1 MAQKDRLTLKSFF
14 QQGDIPTENNYI
26 DLIDSFFTL
35 QDSNSGSLVL
45 TGSIFLSGS
54 NANFTASG
62 DISAS
67 GDLSITGNTFIS
79 GNITSSGNVSASGNF
94 TAAGLS
100 VGGNIVVQQ
109 ITASSNIS
117 ASGDLEIRNITAS
130 GAISA
135 SGNVIAA
142 EGIFGTGTTTINDSI
157 NTTGNITASGN
168 INASGNITAANVRL
182 PGGATISFDDS
193 LDGTDQTISGTDDN
207 ITIDGDEKIK
217 LRADNV
223 IEIQNT
229 SAENTIVISPNG
241 GHITASG
248 KISASNDIIAPE
260 FHVQNT
266 LGAGGYF
273 IDTLGSKPAMFHGTG
288 NQLILGGL
296 HPSYVGAGIKLH
308 TTGSDTTKGLFL
320 DSVGNV
326 TASCDI
332 SSSPTLIANEA
343 NIIGDITASNTTL
356 SGILTAVSGNFQHI
370 SSSFIKTNNLVLSG
384 SDGTEVVL
392 NITNN
397 SYSAT
402 DGDVGIQFKRK
413 GNVVAADG
421 QTVIE
426 EAGKILASPAGNY
439 NSSLNVDSN
448 LEFYTMNNNTQSL
461 HLTLDNVGNLSASG
475 TGSFINLTL
484 PGIPN
489 VSSSLAAANAGG
501 DNLGNHIATQTL
513 SMGSGVTDGNEIR
526 FITTASGYIEADG
539 SEYAMLLSTR
549 GGSKTEA
556 HIDMSMDRGII
567 LFASSSTNKNI
578 IEIHGNITASGAI
591 SSSGN
596 ISLPDGENRIGGKRF
611 ITSGGVG
618 GTYEFRDGSINVTAA
633 SGGHITASGNISA
646 SGFISASIFG
656 PVSSSGIGTFTNLTV
671 VSVTNTDRLVVDQI
685 DEKNSGVGIKITPNI
700 TSSGAISASGAIF
713 TSDLNV
719 NYAALP
725 TSDPSVKGQIY
736 RNGSNQLFV
745 SAG

>member
-26 DLIDSFFTL
+26 DLVDSFFTL

-54 NANFTASG
+54 NANITASG
-62 DISAS
+62 NISAS
-67 GDLSITGNTFIS
+67 GDLSMTGNTFIG
-79 GNITSSGNVSASGNF
+79 GNITSSGNISASGNF

-117 ASGDLEIRNITAS
+117 SSATLIANEANIIGDITAS
-130 GAISA
+130 GNISA
-135 SGNVIAA
+135 SGNITAA

-168 INASGNITAANVRL
+168 ISASGNITAANVRL

-217 LRADNV
+217 LRADDV

-229 SAENTIVISPNG
+229 SAQNTIVISPNG

-248 KISASNDIIAPE
+248 NISASGDLIGTQLDINGFAGAVKVTGGDTGNLFAINNI
-260 FHVQNT
+260 NT
-266 LGAGGYF
+266 LNLGKLPHLTTTNLVGSLNMSQPDAGH
-273 IDTLGSKPAMFHGTG
+273 I
-288 NQLILGGL
+288 
-296 HPSYVGAGIKLH
+296 
-308 TTGSDTTKGLFL
+308 
-320 DSVGNV
+320 
-326 TASCDI
+326 TASGNI
-332 SSSPTLIANEA
+332 SAS
-343 NIIGDITASNTTL
+343 GDLEIRNITASNGITL
-356 SGILTAVSGNFQHI
+356 AGTLTAVSGNFQHI

-384 SDGTEVVL
+384 SDGAEVVL

-397 SYSAT
+397 SYSAA

-426 EAGKILASPAGNY
+426 EAGKILASPAGNF
-439 NSSLNVDSN
+439 NSSPNVDSN

-484 PGIPN
+484 PGIPD

-501 DNLGNHIATQTL
+501 DNLGNHTATQTL
-513 SMGSGVTDGNEIR
+513 KMGSTVSEGNAIK
-526 FITTASGYIEADG
+526 FITTASGYVEADG
-539 SEYAMLLSTR
+539 SAYAMLLSTR
-549 GGSKTEA
+549 LGSKTET
-556 HIDMSMDRGII
+556 HIDMALDRGII
-567 LFASSSTNKNI
+567 LFASSSANTNI
-578 IEIHGNITASGAI
+578 VEIHGNIT
-591 SSSGN
+591 
-596 ISLPDGENRIGGKRF
+596 
-611 ITSGGVG
+611 
-618 GTYEFRDGSINVTAA
+618 
-633 SGGHITASGNISA
+633 
-646 SGFISASIFG
+646 
-656 PVSSSGIGTFTNLTV
+656 SSGI
-671 VSVTNTDRLVVDQI
+671 
-685 DEKNSGVGIKITPNI
+685 
-700 TSSGAISASGAIF
+700 ISASGAIF

>member
-35 QDSNSGSLVL
+35 QDLNSGSLVL

-54 NANFTASG
+54 NANITASG
-62 DISAS
+62 NISAS
-67 GDLSITGNTFIS
+67 GDLSMTGNTFIG
-79 GNITSSGNVSASGNF
+79 GNITSSGNISASGNF

-117 ASGDLEIRNITAS
+117 SSATLTVNEANITGDITAS
-130 GAISA
+130 GNISA
-135 SGNVIAA
+135 SGADY
-142 EGIFGTGTTTINDSI
+142 IFGTTQILNS
-157 NTTGNITASGN
+157 NITASGN
-168 INASGNITAANVRL
+168 ISSSGEFIGANINVTNVTASIVSSSGNIIAANVHL

-193 LDGTDQTISGTDDN
+193 LDGTDQTITGTDDN

-217 LRADNV
+217 LRADDV

-229 SAENTIVISPNG
+229 SAQNTIVISPNG

-248 KISASNDIIAPE
+248 NISASGQMFSNRYRFTSANANNYIGLVNDIVAVKSTNGI
-260 FHVQNT
+260 T
-266 LGAGGYF
+266 L
-273 IDTLGSKPAMFHGTG
+273 SR
-288 NQLILGGL
+288 N
-296 HPSYVGAGIKLH
+296 
-308 TTGSDTTKGLFL
+308 
-320 DSVGNV
+320 
-326 TASCDI
+326 
-332 SSSPTLIANEA
+332 
-343 NIIGDITASNTTL
+343 ITASGDISASGDLFLRNITASKASFSGTL
-356 SGILTAVSGNFQHI
+356 RAVSGNFQHI

-397 SYSAT
+397 SYSAA

-439 NSSLNVDSN
+439 NSSPNVDSN

-484 PGIPN
+484 PGIPD

-501 DNLGNHIATQTL
+501 DNLGNHIATQGL
-513 SMGSGVTDGNEIR
+513 SMGATPSEGNPIR
-526 FITTASGYIEADG
+526 FITTASGYVEADA
-539 SEYAMLLSTR
+539 SAYAMLLSLR
-549 GGSKTEA
+549 LGSKTETY
-556 HIDMSMDRGII
+556 IDLSLDRGII
-567 LFASSSTNKNI
+567 LFASSSANSNI
-578 IEIHGNITASGAI
+578 IEIHGDVTASGTFDLTNAPIASDITASG
-591 SSSGN
+591 N
-596 ISLPDGENRIGGKRF
+596 IS
-611 ITSGGVG
+611 
-618 GTYEFRDGSINVTAA
+618 A
-633 SGGHITASGNISA
+633 SGDLSMTGNTFIGSNITASGNISA

-656 PVSSSGIGTFTNLTV
+656 PVSSSGIGTFPDLTV
-671 VSVTNTDRLVVDQI
+671 VSVTNTDRLIVDQI
-685 DEKNSGVGIKITPNI
+685 DEKNSGVGIKTTSNI
-700 TSSGAISASGAIF
+700 TASGAISASGAIF